1 MHDRTHRPMT
11 SVPSS
16 EAAMLASEKAP
27 AYCRLSLPLAISA
40 TRAVDEEKSTMAPL
54 VAVLIW
60 WREREG
66 RMGEATSWAS
76 AQGGA
81 REANAPP
88 ASLRVN
94 ASHVVIST
102 GETNPL
108 ATHTTC
114 LRVDAQLEQQRSRH
128 HAATQTKKPA
138 CVYR

>member
-88 ASLRVN
+88 ACLRVN
-94 ASHVVIST
+94 ASCCDLDR
-102 GETNPL
+102 G
-108 ATHTTC
+108 
-114 LRVDAQLEQQRSRH
+114 D
-128 HAATQTKKPA
+128 
-138 CVYR
+138 

>member
-60 WREREG
+60 WRGGVPENGKNRGWG
-66 RMGEATSWAS
+66 RMIGLKAWSCWW
-76 AQGGA
+76 
-81 REANAPP
+81 
-88 ASLRVN
+88 
-94 ASHVVIST
+94 I
-102 GETNPL
+102 
-108 ATHTTC
+108 
-114 LRVDAQLEQQRSRH
+114 
-128 HAATQTKKPA
+128 
-138 CVYR
+138 